1 MTDRGE
7 EEARSR
13 LRERQGAGARYD
25 SPLAPSRDLLWARR
39 GTAYFARKLNEL
51 SDAALDAP
59 SRVPGWSRRH
69 VIAHVGYHAR
79 GLARLVE
86 AARNGAAEESLAE
99 PANQIENVEF
109 GATLPAHAL
118 RYLFQHSTI
127 HLNVEWRDLS
137 VNGWRESIRSF
148 NGELV
153 SIRKTPW
160 MRAREIWIR
169 AVDLDNEET
178 FSHFPAAFLDA
189 LLEDVVEGW
198 TNDPFRP
205 PGLILTPT
213 DREKTIILGRNGSRV
228 FGTMA
233 DIVQWLYGR
242 GTNELICS
250 DGDLSALSAFRCSAW
265 GIPTKH
271 VG

>member
-1 MTDRGE
+1 MTDRE
-7 EEARSR
+7 EEARAR
-13 LRERQGAGARYD
+13 QRERQGAGARYD
-25 SPLAPSRDLLWARR
+25 SPGAPADHLLLARR

-51 SDAALDAP
+51 SDGALDAP

-86 AARNGAAEESLAE
+86 AARNGAAEESMAE
-99 PANQIENVEF
+99 PENQIEDVEF

-118 RYLFQHSTI
+118 RYLFQHSSI

-137 VNGWRESIRSF
+137 VNGWRGSVRSL

-153 SIRKTPW
+153 AIRKTPW

-169 AVDLDNEET
+169 AVDLDNEGT
-178 FSHFPAAFLDA
+178 FSHFPDAFLDT
-189 LLEDVVEGW
+189 LLEDIVERW
-198 TNDPFRP
+198 TNDPFRS

-213 DREKTIILGRNGSRV
+213 DRENTIILGRNGSTV
-228 FGTMA
+228 IGTIA

-250 DGDLSALSAFRCSAW
+250 DGDLSALPPFRCSAW